1 MNKTKKLTTF
11 TTLWILCLCFMA
23 NTWGQTPDACFFTT
37 DTVGCTPY
45 FVTMTSCSSGSNPR
59 YNFDVD
65 PLAPSSFRENVG
77 VATHTYIKEGSY
89 SIIQSIR
96 ATGTNKPDTLRARY
110 IRVIKSVT
118 PNVALY
124 LCSNN
129 VVIIDIIDA
138 QFPIYSI
145 DFGDSTST
153 LTNPK
158 TTVTHTY
165 SNSKTRTITIT
176 GKFLAGN
183 CPTTISKT
191 ITPQNSVS
199 YQKHFRAQEN
209 SSNNQDFDVVI
220 NTNANLEYSFFK
232 KDGTLLKNIKYIGGL
247 QTFTISNIA
256 NQCVYFTVKD
266 YCNILYTSPTTC
278 FTNFNIATTDTSIVT
293 SWNAQNDNIIKNFIL
308 KRDNILL
315 TTLPS
320 DVAKYEDKTVKCGKT
335 YCYNWAVEF
344 TDSTT
349 ITSNKCVQAIS
360 NKTPDAPI
368 QTLASFDNQ
377 NVLHLN
383 WSIPKNSSYK
393 NSIITDESNPSKV
406 TSQRDTAISFS
417 NISNTVCYSISY
429 IDSCDKQS
437 AVAQNLCPIYLTVND
452 LGAGIYE
459 TNWSAYSP
467 SSTNNIYQVFEN
479 NVLIYEGPQTTFITT
494 NADTLIQLKTY
505 VVKAKTKSGEVQSN
519 TVNINQSMK
528 VFFPSAF
535 SPDGDNINDTFFA
548 KTRFVKS
555 FKIGI
560 YNIWGQP
567 VFSSTSNAE
576 HWNGDKQPN
585 GTYNYIAEAQD
596 HQGNIKTYRGQ
607 VLLIR

>member
-1 MNKTKKLTTF
+1 MNKTKKLPTF
-11 TTLWILCLCFMA
+11 ITLWTLCLCFMV

-45 FVTMTSCSSGSNPR
+45 FVTMNSCSGGSNPR
-59 YNFDVD
+59 YNFDID
-65 PLAPSSFRENVG
+65 PLAPSTRLENVG
-77 VATHTYIKEGSY
+77 VFTHTYTTEGTY
-89 SIIQSIR
+89 SVIQRIR
-96 ATGTNKPDTLRARY
+96 ATGTNNPVSVKANY

-118 PNVALY
+118 PNVNIY
-124 LCSNN
+124 LCNNN
-129 VVIIDIIDA
+129 VVNIEIADN

-145 DFGDSTST
+145 NFGD
-153 LTNPK
+153 
-158 TTVTHTY
+158 TTTTEAMPNTIVTHAY
-165 SNSKTRTITIT
+165 SNSRTRTITVT

-191 ITPQNSVS
+191 VTPQNSIS
-199 YQKHFRAQEN
+199 FQKYFRAQEN
-209 SSNNQDFDVVI
+209 TSNNQDFDVVI

-247 QTFTISNIA
+247 QTFTLSDIA
-256 NQCVYFTVKD
+256 NQCVYYTVKD
-266 YCNILYTSPTTC
+266 YCNILYTSSTTC
-278 FTNFNIATTDTSIVT
+278 LTNFNIETTDTSIVT
-293 SWNAQNDNIIKNFIL
+293 SWNAQNENIIKNFIL
-308 KRDNILL
+308 KRENILL
-315 TTLPS
+315 TTQPS
-320 DVAKYEDKTVKCGKT
+320 NVAKYEDKTVKCGKT

-349 ITSNKCVQAIS
+349 ISSNKCVQALS

-368 QTLASFDNQ
+368 QTLASFDNE

-383 WSIPKNSSYK
+383 WSIPRNSSYK
-393 NSIITDESNPSKV
+393 TSNITDESNPSKV
-406 TSQRDTAISFS
+406 TSQRDTAISFT

-429 IDSCDKQS
+429 IDSCDKLS
-437 AVAQNLCPIYLTVND
+437 VVSQNICPIYLTVNE

-467 SSTNNIYQVFEN
+467 SSTAVIYQVFEN

-494 NADTLIQLKTY
+494 NADTLIQLKIY

-519 TVNINQSMK
+519 IVSINQSMK

-535 SPDGDNINDTFFA
+535 SPDGDNVNDTFFA

-576 HWNGDKQPN
+576 QWNGDKQPN

-596 HQGNIKTYRGQ
+596 HQGTVKTYRGQ